1 MSDLIPVGPSEDEES
16 SGVLRFVLDLKGG
29 SADPTAS
36 VGEPNVIENIKDT
49 DVVAL
54 PLINSI
60 QMHQFDW
67 KNDGGHQ
74 CIGMIADE
82 LEQLDSK
89 LSIDGGYD
97 ERGRMNVKS
106 VDTLYLMGYLV
117 KAVQELSAEVEQ
129 LKKSKE

>member
-1 MSDLIPVGPSEDEES
+1 MSDLIPVEPSEDEES
-16 SGVLRFVLDLKGG
+16 SGILRFVLDLKGG

-60 QMHQFDW
+60 QMRQFDW
-67 KNDGGHQ
+67 KNNGDHQ
-74 CIGMIADE
+74 CIGMIADD

-89 LSIDGGYD
+89 LSIGGGYD
-97 ERGRMNVKS
+97 ESGRMHVKS
-106 VDTLYLMGYLV
+106 IDTLYLMGYLV